1 MSTPHPKTATA
12 AADYTRIVDDL
23 TYHYEGVFDRETV
36 QRAVDLA
43 RATLEP
49 VSKIPAFLPILTE
62 RFARDQLLAAA
73 QIEGKIVTSIPE
85 ILFACVHNAGR
96 AGHPDHRVLPQT
108 ADRRRCAPPT

>member
-1 MSTPHPKTATA
+1 MPTPHTTLVPA

-23 TYHYEGVFDRETV
+23 TYHYEGVFDLDTV
-36 QRAVDLA
+36 QRAVDQA

-73 QIEGKIVTSIPE
+73 QIEGKIATSIPE
-85 ILFACVHNAGR
+85 ILFVCGHNGGR
-96 AGHPDHRVLPQT
+96 SQMTTKQQFVLLERNSPHG
-108 ADRRRCAPPT
+108 R